1 MALVTGSDC
10 SLDVG
15 GTTYDTVVQSF
26 ALNFTTDNLE
36 YQTLAGPRAAGGS
49 ETGELEIEF
58 AYDHDEV
65 SSLHKALWDGAG
77 STITY
82 VATVGTHTYTGS
94 AIAVRPSA
102 TANAG
107 EVSSQSVTL
116 PLDGIPVIAA
126 KPASLAAKP

>member
-1 MALVTGSDC
+1 VALITGSDC

-26 ALNFTTDNLE
+26 ALNFTTDDLT
-36 YQTLAGPRAAGGS
+36 YQTLSGPRAAGGS

-58 AYDHDEV
+58 AYDHDEA

-77 STITY
+77 TTIAY
-82 VATVGTHTYTGS
+82 IATVGGHTYSGN

-116 PLDGIPVIAA
+116 PLDGIPTVAA
-126 KPASLAAKP
+126 VTP